1 MSGFADSGNCPR
13 SAALTTRNTGMTFRK
28 FALFLALAALL
39 LWVGN
44 TSVLSP
50 GSETRLLAHRGVH
63 QTFDIASVGND
74 TCTAAIIDPPR
85 HDYLENTIPS
95 MRAAFQAGADVVELD
110 VHLTPDGR
118 FAVFHDWTLDCRTD
132 GRGVTEETTMTDLK
146 KLDIGYGYTAD
157 GGITF
162 PLRGSGVGLMPTLT
176 EVLEAF
182 PDRKFL
188 VNYKSG
194 REEEGAALVTLLA
207 GQPQLR
213 APVWAV
219 YGGEQPTRA
228 AIAGTPG
235 LRGYDKASVKACL
248 LRYVLLGWSGYVPAA
263 CRNTL
268 LPLPANIAPW
278 VWGYPHRLT
287 ARMKAAGTDVVLLGE
302 WSGGPSSGIDDV
314 ADMNRVPRGF
324 DGYVW
329 TNRIEEIGPALK
341 ARN

>member
-1 MSGFADSGNCPR
+1 
-13 SAALTTRNTGMTFRK
+13 MTFRK

-39 LWVGN
+39 LWGGN

-50 GSETRLLAHRGVH
+50 GGETRLLAHRGVH
-63 QTFDIASVGND
+63 QTFDIASVSND

-118 FAVFHDWTLDCRTD
+118 FAVFHDWTLDCRTN
-132 GRGVTEETTMTDLK
+132 GQGVTEKTPMAGLK
-146 KLDIGYGYTAD
+146 RLDIGYGYTAD
-157 GGITF
+157 GGATYPF
-162 PLRGSGVGLMPTLT
+162 RGKGIGMMPTLS
-176 EVLEAF
+176 EVLESF
-182 PDRKFL
+182 PVGKFL
-188 VNYKSG
+188 VNYKSD
-194 REEEGAALVTLLA
+194 RTDEGAALVTLLA

-213 APVWAV
+213 AAVWGV
-219 YGGEQPTRA
+219 YGGERPTRTA
-228 AIAGTPG
+228 TAGTPG

-248 LRYVLLGWSGYVPAA
+248 LRYALLGWSGYVPQA

-278 VWGYPHRLT
+278 IWGFPHRLT
-287 ARMKAAGTDVVLLGE
+287 ARMNAAGTDVILLGD

-314 ADMNRVPRGF
+314 TALDRVPRGF

-329 TNRIEEIGPALK
+329 TNRIEEIGPALGS
-341 ARN
+341 RE